1 MYLLVDCYVWG
12 TGLVGDERVLL
23 LHICHIDN
31 IDVSFG
37 RLLCL
42 GNRVSG

>member
-1 MYLLVDCYVWG
+1 M
-12 TGLVGDERVLL
+12 GDERVTLL
-23 LHICHIDN
+23 YICHIEN

>member
-1 MYLLVDCYVWG
+1 M
-12 TGLVGDERVLL
+12 GDERVLL
-23 LHICHIDN
+23 LYICHIDN

-42 GNRVSG
+42 GVPGKWVMKGYFYFIFAI